1 MTVSFPVTEWRDPSR
16 EAYRYL
22 LLDGAQV
29 VSPGQLLKGLPL
41 AGGHVRLF
49 DGLLADGSADTSV
62 YLARLVDGVEM
73 RSLLRRLS
81 HGAKYTG
88 CVTLIDTPLSQRELS
103 QRLGRRLDARLP
115 NGKDFL
121 ARFYDGRVLPLLS
134 SVLEDTQ
141 RADFFALGHA
151 WWYVTPHV
159 TWEAIALVEAE
170 IDPYTPP
177 LELDDTQRR
186 RLMDDAYP
194 YALIDHFALTDPE
207 LLERV
212 PPADRYRFF
221 HDCMRMAAGHG
232 IRDAS
237 KLVMVCT
244 WALLLGEGFD
254 REAGWQR
261 RLQDLGAGRRTTRQI
276 TDEVWPREE
285 ETWDE

>member
-1 MTVSFPVTEWRDPSR
+1 CGHGSPPPPRHSRYSGARRPATGSAPTPASGDLLATRGASLLPDIPPSH
-16 EAYRYL
+16 
-22 LLDGAQV
+22 
-29 VSPGQLLKGLPL
+29 L
-41 AGGHVRLF
+41 AGTCNPIRPRPTPVCC
-49 DGLLADGSADTSV
+49 
-62 YLARLVDGVEM
+62 
-73 RSLLRRLS
+73 LRHQQFCR
-81 HGAKYTG
+81 
-88 CVTLIDTPLSQRELS
+88 V
-103 QRLGRRLDARLP
+103 
-115 NGKDFL
+115 
-121 ARFYDGRVLPLLS
+121 GRVPLPQLG
-134 SVLEDTQ
+134 EEP
-141 RADFFALGHA
+141 DFFALGHA
-151 WWYVTPHV
+151 WWYVTPHM

-244 WALLLGEGFD
+244 WALLLC
-254 REAGWQR
+254 
-261 RLQDLGAGRRTTRQI
+261 
-276 TDEVWPREE
+276 
-285 ETWDE
+285 